1 MNSPLVIRNLWVPR
15 QKSTHALARQK
26 INIFLGGHVLSSV
39 TFRRRYQQSV
49 VDRDL
54 ILNLFVHTYANKLG
68 GWTGGRIQI

>member
-26 INIFLGGHVLSSV
+26 INIFLGGHVLSSDL
-39 TFRRRYQQSV
+39 SV